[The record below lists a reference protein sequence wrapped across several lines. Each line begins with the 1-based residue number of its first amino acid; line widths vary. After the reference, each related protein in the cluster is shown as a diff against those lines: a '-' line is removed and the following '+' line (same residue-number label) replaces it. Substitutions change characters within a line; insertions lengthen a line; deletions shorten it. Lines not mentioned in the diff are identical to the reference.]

1 MLWEVVRN
9 VYGVNLVFLMPYTCI
24 FGKGGTPLEDYQLK
38 YCINGRESQNTTT
51 RKYWRNLN
59 NE

>member
-24 FGKGGTPLEDYQLK
+24 FGRGGKPLEDYQEVLEEPK
-38 YCINGRESQNTTT
+38 Q
-51 RKYWRNLN
+51 
-59 NE
+59 